1 MVNYQDY
8 TEMHGQQNI
17 KKEDFFMCH
26 ITNYKVYNP
35 FGAAGNFS
43 ASQEIN
49 QIWWTDVPKN
59 FVWGFQQIQLRIE
72 DRENRDMG
80 AVAP

>member
-49 QIWWTDVPKN
+49 QI
-59 FVWGFQQIQLRIE
+59 
-72 DRENRDMG
+72 
-80 AVAP
+80 